1 MKGKGKWILQL
12 GRRTCSALLSG
23 IIGIAITWAE
33 ENTLGEKHRD
43 IGIGKRTPSTRKKQ
57 IQDSLPAET
66 YPAETKVDMET
77 ETPRWTMPYG
87 DVLEEGGNAMYLESM
102 EEIIQERIR
111 LQNQAQGGSI
121 DINKAD
127 KTYLES
133 LLLLDPWQI
142 QSLLHYRDSYGDIL
156 HPSELLLYIKGFDQ
170 ATVQSLLP
178 YLSFGKSRQTPLAKK
193 KTHEILVRY
202 GRVMK
207 EAQAYKENRF
217 MGSPDQYYLRYIFQT
232 SGLEAGIAAQK
243 DAGEKFRRQGFDS
256 YTGYLRFEKEGI
268 LEPIILGCF
277 RARIGWGL
285 NLNQSGSFYRK
296 FAPSQMTTLP
306 QGLQTVA
313 SGAEYGFLQGMGL
326 CLKLPR
332 KWKVYALYSYRKRDA
347 TFSSPKSE
355 GEQGYLSSIA
365 ETGYHRTQSESDRR
379 DLLLEQIGGLAME
392 KTFAR
397 CRIGATASISQWG
410 GIYNPEN
417 LHSRTPY
424 RYSYLKPFRGGTL
437 STHYQLLVGKHHF
450 YGEIAISGLLPDIPS
465 SIGWASLQ
473 AWQWKPT
480 EHIGCMAE
488 VRHYS
493 PGYFSPYSSCPN
505 PLPLTQ
511 ASRKR
516 ISELEWALE
525 STMGRYWKLEILGGF
540 ARKHLS
546 KDFPDRLYHI
556 SARTTAS
563 RPTLDLLLSL
573 GYRHSLQ
580 RQGMEAAATIYL
592 KEPQYLI
599 AETRLVI
606 RNRIESCAIAQDI
619 GYRSPQGNLSVR
631 MRLALFHSSDY
642 QNRLY
647 LYEHDVLYA
656 SGIPAL
662 YGKGCRIN
670 LVAKYELKQGI
681 HLELK
686 YGHTLY
692 DQQTRMGSGD
702 MEYQGFLKPEIRL
715 QIRFNFRETEIDSD
729 F

>member
-1 MKGKGKWILQL
+1 MEDKGKWMLRVWKRTGSAILL
-12 GRRTCSALLSG
+12 G
-23 IIGIAITWAE
+23 IIGTSITWAE
-33 ENTLGEKHRD
+33 EHILAKRPRNIDPGE
-43 IGIGKRTPSTRKKQ
+43 ITPSVWKELP
-57 IQDSLPAET
+57 QDSLPPGV
-66 YPAETKVDMET
+66 YPSGFKLDMET
-77 ETPRWTMPYG
+77 ETPQWTMPYG
-87 DVLEEGGNAMYLESM
+87 DFLEEGENRIFPETM
-102 EEIIQERIR
+102 EEIMQERIR

-156 HPSELLLYIKGFDQ
+156 HPSELLLYVKGFDQ
-170 ATVQSLLP
+170 ETVLSLLP
-178 YLSFGKSRQTPLAKK
+178 YLSFGKSRQTPLSKK
-193 KTHEILVRY
+193 KHTHEILVRY

-207 EAQAYKENRF
+207 EAHAYKENRF
-217 MGSPDQYYLRYIFQT
+217 LGSPDQYYLRYIFQT

-306 QGLQTVA
+306 QGLQGVA
-313 SGAEYGFLQGMGL
+313 SGAEYGFLQGIGL

-332 KWKVYALYSYRKRDA
+332 KWKAYALYSYRKRDA
-347 TFSSPKSE
+347 TFSSPKSG
-355 GEQGYLSSIA
+355 GEQGYLSSIS
-365 ETGYHRTQSESDRR
+365 ETGYHRTQSESVRR

-417 LHSRTPY
+417 RYSRTSY
-424 RYSYLKPFRGGTL
+424 RYSYLDPFRGGTL
-437 STHYQLLVGKHHF
+437 STYYQLLAGKHHF
-450 YGEIAISGLLPDIPS
+450 YGEIATSGFLPDISS
-465 SIGWASLQ
+465 SIGWALLQ
-473 AWQWKPT
+473 AWQWKPS

-488 VRHYS
+488 VRHYN
-493 PGYFSPYSSCPN
+493 PLYFSPYSACPN

-525 STMGRYWKLEILGGF
+525 STMGRNWKLEILGGF
-540 ARKHLS
+540 TQRHLP

-556 SARTTAS
+556 SARATVNWP
-563 RPTLDLLLSL
+563 RLDLLLSL
-573 GYRHSLQ
+573 GYRHSTQ
-580 RQGMEAAATIYL
+580 RQGMETEATIYI
-592 KEPQYLI
+592 KEPEYLI
-599 AETRLVI
+599 AETRLVS
-606 RNRIESCAIAQDI
+606 RNRLEACAIAQDI
-619 GYRSPQGNLSVR
+619 GYRSPQGNLSIR
-631 MRLALFHSSDY
+631 LRLALFHSSDY

-670 LVAKYELKQGI
+670 LVAKYEPRQGI

-715 QIRFNFRETEIDSD
+715 QIRFNFRDTK
-729 F
+729 

>member
-1 MKGKGKWILQL
+1 MEGKAEWIL
-12 GRRTCSALLSG
+12 AV
-23 IIGIAITWAE
+23 
-33 ENTLGEKHRD
+33 
-43 IGIGKRTPSTRKKQ
+43 GKRTGSVILWGITGTVITYAEGIPPVARPENTDIEKRAPSARKKQ
-57 IQDSLPAET
+57 TQDSLPPDT
-66 YPAETKVDMET
+66 YPIGFKPDMAT
-77 ETPRWTMPYG
+77 ATPRWIQPYG
-87 DVLEEGGNAMYLESM
+87 DLLEEGENAIYPETM
-102 EEIIQERIR
+102 EEIMQDRIR
-111 LQNQAQGGSI
+111 LQNQAQGGSM

-127 KTYLES
+127 KAYLES

-156 HPSELLLYIKGFDQ
+156 HPSELLLYVKGFDQ

-178 YLSFGKSRQTPLAKK
+178 YLSFGKSRQTSLTKK
-193 KTHEILVRY
+193 KYNHEILFRY

-268 LEPIILGCF
+268 PGPVIIGCF

-285 NLNQSGSFYRK
+285 NLNRSGSFYRK

-306 QGLQTVA
+306 QGLQGVA
-313 SGAEYGFLQGMGL
+313 SGAEYGFLQGIGL
-326 CLKLPR
+326 CLELPR
-332 KWKVYALYSYRKRDA
+332 KWKAYTLYSYRKRDA
-347 TFSSPKSE
+347 TFSSSGSE
-355 GEQGYLSSIA
+355 DGQGYLSSIS
-365 ETGYHRTQSESDRR
+365 ETGYHRTLSESVRR
-379 DLLLEQIGGLAME
+379 DLLLEQIGGLSLE
-392 KTFAR
+392 KTFALF
-397 CRIGATASISQWG
+397 RIGVTASIAQWG

-417 LHSRTPY
+417 RHSRTSY
-424 RYSYLKPFRGGTL
+424 RYSYLEPFRGGAL
-437 STHYQLLVGKHHF
+437 STHYQILSGKHHF
-450 YGEIAISGLLPDIPS
+450 YGEIAISGFLPDIPS
-465 SIGWASLQ
+465 SVGWALLQ
-473 AWQWKPT
+473 AWQWKPS

-488 VRHYS
+488 ARHYD
-493 PGYFSPYSSCPN
+493 PRYFSPYSSCPN

-525 STMGRYWKLEILGGF
+525 STMGKNWKLEILGGF
-540 ARKHLS
+540 TRKHLP

-556 SARTTAS
+556 SARTTANWPS
-563 RPTLDLLLSL
+563 LDLLLSL
-573 GYRHSLQ
+573 GYRHSTQ
-580 RQGMEAAATIYL
+580 RQGMEAEATIYI
-592 KEPQYLI
+592 KEPEYLI
-599 AETRLVI
+599 AETRLVS
-606 RNRIESCAIAQDI
+606 RNRIEACAIAQDI

-631 MRLALFHSSDY
+631 LRLALFHSPDY

-662 YGKGCRIN
+662 YGKGCHIN
-670 LVAKYELKQGI
+670 LVAEYEPRQGI
-681 HLELK
+681 RLELK

-692 DQQTRMGSGD
+692 DQQTRIGSGD

-715 QIRFNFRETEIDSD
+715 QVRFNFRDTK
-729 F
+729 